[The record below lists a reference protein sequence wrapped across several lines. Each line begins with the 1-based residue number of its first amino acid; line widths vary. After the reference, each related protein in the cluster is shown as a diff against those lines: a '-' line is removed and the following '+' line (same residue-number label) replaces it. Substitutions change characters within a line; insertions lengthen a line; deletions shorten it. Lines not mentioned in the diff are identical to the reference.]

1 MFKFFYKFFKLDR
14 SEKSFYFEFFSPQG
28 LFPLAALMN
37 HHCIPN
43 IRYTYDNNRVMT
55 CKAVKPIKKGEQI
68 FNSYTK
74 VLWGT
79 NQRRM
84 HLYYSKNFLCKCE
97 RCVDNTEFG
106 NI

>member
-1 MFKFFYKFFKLDR
+1 
-14 SEKSFYFEFFSPQG
+14 
-28 LFPLAALMN
+28 MN
-37 HHCIPN
+37 HSCVPN
-43 IRYTYDNNRVMT
+43 IRYTYDHQQIMT
-55 CKAVKPIKKGEQI
+55 CRASKPIKKGEQI

-97 RCVDNTEFG
+97 RCVDPTEFG
-106 NI
+106 KH